1 MNKRWRQHGC
11 EPVSSLRATPLTGG
25 GGYER
30 KYVMLSE
37 QQMTTGYVCP
47 DIEHMV
53 RQHGR
58 MLSFF
63 AFPY

>member
-11 EPVSSLRATPLTGG
+11 EPVRSLRATPLTGG

-37 QQMTTGYVCP
+37 QQMTTGYICP
-47 DIEHMV
+47 DIKYLV

-63 AFPY
+63 AFS

>member
-1 MNKRWRQHGC
+1 MNKRGRQHGC
-11 EPVSSLRATPLTGG
+11 EPVSSLRATPLTG

-47 DIEHMV
+47 DIKYLV

-63 AFPY
+63 AFP

>member
-1 MNKRWRQHGC
+1 MNKRLRQHGC
-11 EPVSSLRATPLTGG
+11 EPVSSLRATPFTG
-25 GGYER
+25 GGYESNC
-30 KYVMLSE
+30 VILPE

>member
-11 EPVSSLRATPLTGG
+11 EPVSSLRATPFTG

-37 QQMTTGYVCP
+37 QQMTTGYICP
-47 DIEHMV
+47 DIKYLV

-63 AFPY
+63 AFP

>member
-11 EPVSSLRATPLTGG
+11 EPVRSLRATPLTG

-37 QQMTTGYVCP
+37 QQMTTGYICP
-47 DIEHMV
+47 DIKYLV

-63 AFPY
+63 AFS

>member
-11 EPVSSLRATPLTGG
+11 EPVSSLRATPFTG

-37 QQMTTGYVCP
+37 QQMTTGYICP
-47 DIEHMV
+47 DIKYLV